1 MTEIQRLAGVRG
13 TDIITSLAAQTNLN
27 YDYIIPRE
35 DTVLSVCSGVDDSDN
50 PIDFLST
57 NNWGV
62 TLKNTD
68 ILIVPKDYKITAI
81 TITSGS
87 LQCF

>member
-1 MTEIQRLAGVRG
+1 MTEIQRLAGIRG
-13 TDIITSLAAQTNLN
+13 TDIITALTAQTGLN

-35 DTVLSVCSGVDDSDN
+35 DTVLSVCSGEDDNDN
-50 PIDFLST
+50 PIDFLT
-57 NNWGV
+57 ANNWGV